1 MIKLLAI
8 DMDGTL
14 LNSFSKLSKV
24 NLSALYRAKEAGI
37 EIVPTTG
44 RTLSCL
50 PHTLQ
55 EHSDLF
61 RYVITSNGASLYD
74 TKYKRELFSS
84 SIPRYLVH
92 ELVFALKKEP
102 VFISAHIDHEYWVDG
117 ALMRLNGR
125 LVFGKDAFQTKASK
139 DLFEQLLNTKG
150 SVEEIQLYFLGKK
163 TKARIQTILQSFPEV
178 YGAFTSNYVEIFS
191 RSSSKGKALDRLRE
205 HLNLDQSEIACI
217 GDGENDVLMFE
228 QAGLAI
234 CMKNGEEKIQ
244 EKADKTTLSNNQ
256 NGVAYAIDQYIL
268 TE

>member
-84 SIPRYLVH
+84 SIPRLS
-92 ELVFALKKEP
+92 L
-102 VFISAHIDHEYWVDG
+102 IHI
-117 ALMRLNGR
+117 
-125 LVFGKDAFQTKASK
+125 
-139 DLFEQLLNTKG
+139 
-150 SVEEIQLYFLGKK
+150 
-163 TKARIQTILQSFPEV
+163 
-178 YGAFTSNYVEIFS
+178 
-191 RSSSKGKALDRLRE
+191 
-205 HLNLDQSEIACI
+205 
-217 GDGENDVLMFE
+217 
-228 QAGLAI
+228 
-234 CMKNGEEKIQ
+234 
-244 EKADKTTLSNNQ
+244 
-256 NGVAYAIDQYIL
+256 
-268 TE
+268 